1 MGKLKGIIQFT
12 GSFDGLSFYES
23 GGKII
28 VRKRV
33 VLMARKSK
41 RNRNMR
47 GFGRTVLS
55 LAMWQRFVKISVKV

>member
-47 GFGRTVLS
+47 GSGERC
-55 LAMWQRFVKISVKV
+55 